1 MTISLSEPVKKIGRP
16 VGSKNKPKKIILTRS
31 EVELANKVGVSTEDY
46 AKQKLALRKK
56 PKVAAANKDSLNDLR
71 FQQELLARIKN
82 LEHQAI
88 GYRAVISYLSHQL
101 ELKP

>member
-1 MTISLSEPVKKIGRP
+1 
-16 VGSKNKPKKIILTRS
+16 LTRS

-46 AKQKLALRKK
+46 AKQKIKLAKK
-56 PKVAAANKDSLNDLR
+56 PKVAAANNDRLNDLR

>member
-1 MTISLSEPVKKIGRP
+1 M
-16 VGSKNKPKKIILTRS
+16 TRS

-46 AKQKLALRKK
+46 AKQKIKLAKK
-56 PKVAAANKDSLNDLR
+56 PKVAAANNDRLNDLR